1 MKKNIFLNVMEIK
14 KFDIYQAKRK
24 ILNISPKAE
33 IVYGLFFVQYSQA
46 KKLMAKVWKIIYP
59 FIKWLYWKE

>member
-1 MKKNIFLNVMEIK
+1 MEIK

-46 KKLMAKVWKIIYP
+46 KKLMAKV
-59 FIKWLYWKE
+59 